1 MRERPKPKSPRID
14 AKAVVRAGLEILDE
28 EGLERVT
35 LRQIASKL
43 GVQAPA
49 LYWHFKDKSD
59 IIDDMAQAIL
69 KDGGFEDLAFPSDKN
84 AWAEWLTHTARSLRQ
99 SMLSHREGG
108 RIVAGASFRSKAM
121 MRLKTRSTQVLNE
134 AGFDLLHASLASET
148 VINYVWGYVIEEQAL
163 PPELESNPKFF
174 EQFIPR
180 SKEDPEWKIIEDV
193 NNQRNKWT
201 GEELFDWGLQV
212 IIDGLR
218 SSINGPGFSGKM

>member
-1 MRERPKPKSPRID
+1 MRERPKPKAPRID
-14 AKAVVRAGLEILDE
+14 AEAVVRAGLEILDE

-35 LRQIASKL
+35 LRQIASRL

-69 KDGGFEDLAFPSDKN
+69 KDGGFEDLVVPSDKN
-84 AWAEWLTHTARSLRQ
+84 AWADWLINTAHSLRKA
-99 SMLSHREGG
+99 MLAHREGG

-121 MRLKTRSTQVLNE
+121 MRLKTRSTQVLNQ

-148 VINYVWGYVIEEQAL
+148 VINYVWGYVIEEQTL
-163 PPELESNPKFF
+163 PPELESHPDFI
-174 EQFIPR
+174 EHFIPR
-180 SKEDPEWKIIEDV
+180 SKEDPDWKMIEDV
-193 NNQRNKWT
+193 MDQRKRMT

-218 SSINGPGFSGKM
+218 STLDGAGSVRS